1 LLGTCAWSLIFFII
15 IIIDRVDDMI
25 NLGKKSI
32 NLKNSKKND
41 LEKKGKR

>member
-1 LLGTCAWSLIFFII
+1 
-15 IIIDRVDDMI
+15 MI

-41 LEKKGKR
+41 LEKKGKRWGNVGMFSLFY